1 MRARFLADSGRELK
15 VAAPPPPDAAVS
27 QGLDKTRDKQPIS
40 DSERDVWLR
49 EAVWRAFLKIWH
61 VPEGG
66 LRPGIS
72 ESEKQRFAML
82 VIGEFRQLASEGKL
96 PIWGRKKD
104 SLIWEPLPR
113 DFWTSN
119 QIDHIAIATAAHPDE
134 VKACSAN
141 PLTKPDTSGNWSHFM
156 TSKAAIEQLYPILQ

>member
-1 MRARFLADSGRELK
+1 MRATLIFSLLSFAGSIVLAILATKIPQYEGCFWVAAAFCVVAAIGVWVSPRFLADSGRELK

-66 LRPGIS
+66 
-72 ESEKQRFAML
+72 
-82 VIGEFRQLASEGKL
+82 
-96 PIWGRKKD
+96 
-104 SLIWEPLPR
+104 
-113 DFWTSN
+113 
-119 QIDHIAIATAAHPDE
+119 
-134 VKACSAN
+134 
-141 PLTKPDTSGNWSHFM
+141 
-156 TSKAAIEQLYPILQ
+156 